1 MTVRTY
7 RDLRVWQTGMDLV
20 VGVYDLTR
28 MLPKS
33 EVYGLASQLQRAA
46 VAVPANI
53 AEGHTRSH
61 LREYL
66 QFLSIARSSLAE
78 VATYLELIERLAY
91 APSEQTE
98 PLLDLTASLNRQ
110 LLALRD
116 SLSTRLHED
125 PFPYDAT
132 FPSPHT
138 PIPRHPV
145 TP

>member
-1 MTVRTY
+1 MMTVRTY

-20 VGVYDLTR
+20 IGVYDLTR
-28 MLPKS
+28 VLPKS
-33 EVYGLASQLQRAA
+33 EVYGLASQIQRAA
-46 VAVPANI
+46 VSVPANI

-66 QFLSIARSSLAE
+66 QFLSVARSSLAE

-91 APSEQTE
+91 AQSEQTQ

-116 SLSTRLHED
+116 SLSARLQED
-125 PFPYDAT
+125 PFPHDST
-132 FPSPHT
+132 IPSP
-138 PIPRHPV
+138 
-145 TP
+145 